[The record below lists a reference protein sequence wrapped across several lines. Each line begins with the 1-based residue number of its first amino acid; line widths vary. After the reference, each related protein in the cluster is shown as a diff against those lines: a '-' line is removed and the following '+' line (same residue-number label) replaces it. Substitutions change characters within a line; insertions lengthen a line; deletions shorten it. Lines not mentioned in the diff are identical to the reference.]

1 MRWEN
6 FTVALLLVLLATVAA
21 TSQGS
26 QDSAANFHNCRT
38 GIASRCDPSL
48 LTDAQRDTVRQATL
62 SRNFHNCRAG
72 IASRCDSSLL
82 TDAQRDTVRQ
92 ATLSRNFHNCR
103 TGIASSCDSSLLTDA
118 QQAAVTA
125 TRQPP
130 TSSLAVPSTSAV
142 REAEKV
148 SAPGCAENGSCYG
161 DISEATGRPKTVH
174 VNGYYRRDGTYVRG
188 HYRSRPSR

>member
-1 MRWEN
+1 MSG
-6 FTVALLLVLLATVAA
+6 AL
-21 TSQGS
+21 
-26 QDSAANFHNCRT
+26 
-38 GIASRCDPSL
+38 
-48 LTDAQRDTVRQATL
+48 
-62 SRNFHNCRAG
+62 NFHNCRAG

-92 ATLSRNFHNCR
+92 ATLSHNFNNCR
-103 TGIASSCDSSLLTDA
+103 AGITYRCNSSLLTDA

-125 TRQPP
+125 TRQ
-130 TSSLAVPSTSAV
+130 AVPPTSAV

-161 DISEATGRPKTVH
+161 DISEATGRPKPVH